1 MRGGLTISVGHVVL
15 RTSAPAAPCHKI
27 GDCFTDRYWDRIDHD
42 ERPGWARWYASVISG
57 GAVAPGD
64 TVTVT
69 A

>member
-1 MRGGLTISVGHVVL
+1 MTITVGDVVL

-27 GDCFTDRYWDRIDHD
+27 GDCFTERYWNRIDHT
-42 ERPGWARWYASVISG
+42 ERPGWARWYASVVSG
-57 GAVAPGD
+57 GLVTPGD